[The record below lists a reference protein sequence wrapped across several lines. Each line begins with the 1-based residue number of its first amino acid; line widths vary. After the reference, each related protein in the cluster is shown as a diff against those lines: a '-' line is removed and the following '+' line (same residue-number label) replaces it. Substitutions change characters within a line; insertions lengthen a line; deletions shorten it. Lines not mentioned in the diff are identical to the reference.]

1 MTSRRSFC
9 RFCVAACGVVV
20 DIENDDGAERVTHVR
35 GDPDHPL
42 SHGYT
47 CPKGRNL
54 GAWHHHAD
62 RVDRPLVRGDD
73 GELRPVTWDA
83 ALADLASRIEATIA
97 EHGPDAV
104 GVLLATGSA
113 FDTNGRRTAER
124 LWRVLGS
131 RSKYTSGTIDTPCK
145 PFVSRLMSGFPG
157 LVPTL
162 DPGTARLTMFLGC
175 NPVVSH
181 GHLNGL
187 PDPIVTLRP
196 LAEGDRELW
205 VIDPRRTETARLAT
219 RHVALRP
226 GTDHVLLAHL
236 VREVLGDGADR
247 EYLAAHTAPDDV
259 AVVAALVDPF
269 DRERH
274 RGALR
279 RAGRRARRPGGGDPA
294 SRSGVGA
301 DGHRH
306 HDVPGRQP
314 HRVAAVGAAHRHRVV
329 RPAGRDVV
337 QPRLPPRPRP
347 PAPRRLG

>member
-1 MTSRRSFC
+1 MSQGPQPRR
-9 RFCVAACGVVV
+9 VAPPRRPV
-20 DIENDDGAERVTHVR
+20 
-35 GDPDHPL
+35 
-42 SHGYT
+42 
-47 CPKGRNL
+47 
-54 GAWHHHAD
+54 
-62 RVDRPLVRGDD
+62 PLVRGED
-73 GELRPVTWDA
+73 GEQRPVTWDA
-83 ALADLASRIEATIA
+83 ALADLATRIEAAIA

-162 DPGTARLTMFLGC
+162 DPRTARLTMFLGC

-205 VIDPRRTETARLAT
+205 VIDPRRTETGAPRHAARGAAPRHRPRAPRPPRARGAGRRRRPRVPRCPHRT
-219 RHVALRP
+219 RRRGGRRRP
-226 GTDHVLLAHL
+226 RRT
-236 VREVLGDGADR
+236 VRPRG
-247 EYLAAHTAPDDV
+247 
-259 AVVAALVDPF
+259 
-269 DRERH
+269 H

-279 RAGRRARRPGGGDPA
+279 RAGRRASTTWSR
-294 SRSGVGA
+294 RSGVTAGC
-301 DGHRH
+301 R
-306 HDVPGRQP
+306 R
-314 HRVAAVGAAHRHRVV
+314 
-329 RPAGRDVV
+329 RPA
-337 QPRLPPRPRP
+337 
-347 PAPRRLG
+347 PAPRCPGPPTSPSGCCGCCTSSPGRSTVRAGCGSTPATSALSTAGPSAPRVTSRPTGRPRARS

>member
-1 MTSRRSFC
+1 MVSESGPSRRTFC
-9 RFCVAACGVVV
+9 RFCIAACGVVV
-20 DIENDDGAERVTHVR
+20 DVETDDGAERVTRVR

-73 GELRPVTWDA
+73 GELRPVTWDV
-83 ALADLASRIEATIA
+83 ALADLATRSEAAIA

-162 DPGTARLTMFLGC
+162 DPST
-175 NPVVSH
+175 
-181 GHLNGL
+181 
-187 PDPIVTLRP
+187 
-196 LAEGDRELW
+196 
-205 VIDPRRTETARLAT
+205 
-219 RHVALRP
+219 P
-226 GTDHVLLAHL
+226 G
-236 VREVLGDGADR
+236 
-247 EYLAAHTAPDDV
+247 
-259 AVVAALVDPF
+259 
-269 DRERH
+269 
-274 RGALR
+274 
-279 RAGRRARRPGGGDPA
+279 
-294 SRSGVGA
+294 
-301 DGHRH
+301 
-306 HDVPGRQP
+306 
-314 HRVAAVGAAHRHRVV
+314 
-329 RPAGRDVV
+329 
-337 QPRLPPRPRP
+337 
-347 PAPRRLG
+347 